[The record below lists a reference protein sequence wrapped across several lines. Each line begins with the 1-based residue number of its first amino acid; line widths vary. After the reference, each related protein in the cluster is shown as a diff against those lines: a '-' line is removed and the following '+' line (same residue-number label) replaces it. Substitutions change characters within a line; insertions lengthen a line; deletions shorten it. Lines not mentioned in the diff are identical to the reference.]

1 MSTVEEIE
9 GILQNIESEIPS
21 VLGTVIASRDGF
33 VITDTLGG
41 EDAEEIA
48 AMVATT
54 TGVSERMAS
63 TLTAGDVEETSI
75 KAADRSVFLY
85 RAGDEGVLAIIA
97 QGDAN
102 VGMINL
108 QARRST
114 DDIESLLADPSTA
127 AA

>member
-1 MSTVEEIE
+1 MSTVEQIE

-21 VLGTVIASRDGF
+21 VIGTVIASRDGF
-33 VITDTLGG
+33 VITDTLAG

-97 QGDAN
+97 RGDAN

>member
-1 MSTVEEIE
+1 MSTVEKINS
-9 GILQNIESEIPS
+9 ILQDLESEIPS
-21 VLGTVIASRDGF
+21 VSGTVIASRDGF
-33 VITDTLGG
+33 VITDTLSG

-54 TGVSERMAS
+54 TGVSERMSS
-63 TLTAGDVEETSI
+63 TLGAGEVEETTI
-75 KAADRSVFLY
+75 KGTDRSVFLY

-114 DDIESLLADPSTA
+114 EDIEKLLSDPSMA
-127 AA
+127 SA

>member
-1 MSTVEEIE
+1 MSTVEQIE

-21 VLGTVIASRDGF
+21 VIGTVIASRDGF
-33 VITDTLGG
+33 VITDTLAG

-85 RAGDEGVLAIIA
+85 RAGGEGVLAIIA
-97 QGDAN
+97 KGDAN